1 MSADNHGK
9 KKEKK
14 NKNVS
19 EGGEGNERKLGGSVL
34 KELKERIGYNE
45 KKI

>member
-19 EGGEGNERKLGGSVL
+19 EGERNERKLGGSVL